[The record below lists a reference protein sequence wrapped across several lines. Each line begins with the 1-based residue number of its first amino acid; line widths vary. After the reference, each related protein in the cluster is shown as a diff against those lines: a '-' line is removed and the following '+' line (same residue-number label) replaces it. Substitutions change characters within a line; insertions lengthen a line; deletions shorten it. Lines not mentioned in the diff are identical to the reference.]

1 MTALNFNMEYV
12 YYGRPRFLRCRKKG
26 VVKWDSRGWSNE
38 TLGLV
43 KWNSREWSNETP
55 HYQILQHVPCT
66 VLMSMARNRTLCK
79 FFSLFFMTKFQFW
92 PKILS
97 NSESA
102 KKMPRNF
109 IMILAFKSIVEIAV
123 HWVSETFLAR
133 VNHRLEND
141 IFWELLKFV
150 ENWRKLTFDSANN
163 EKTGTEICT

>member
-1 MTALNFNMEYV
+1 MKL
-12 YYGRPRFLRCRKKG
+12 
-26 VVKWDSRGWSNE
+26 WGWSNE
-38 TLGLV
+38 TRGSGQMRLHIIRFC
-43 KWNSREWSNETP
+43 NIFHA
-55 HYQILQHVPCT
+55 HYYDVYGTKPDALQV
-66 VLMSMARNRTLCK
+66 